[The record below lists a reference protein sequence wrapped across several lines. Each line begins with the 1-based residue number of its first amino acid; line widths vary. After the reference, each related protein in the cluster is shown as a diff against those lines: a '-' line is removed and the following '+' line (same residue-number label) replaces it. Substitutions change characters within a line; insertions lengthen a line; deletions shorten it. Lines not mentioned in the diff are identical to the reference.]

1 MEWDA
6 AQYPINQWIVV
17 GEPAVSQD
25 YWATDIQWSY
35 VECNG
40 LSFTQSEVDW
50 QFDCI
55 MDKGISSSIEEP
67 EQNWS
72 NAKGLELMSGDEG
85 TINETMCG
93 TGVH

>member
-1 MEWDA
+1 M
-6 AQYPINQWIVV
+6 
-17 GEPAVSQD
+17 SQD
-25 YWATDIQWSY
+25 RRATDIQRSY

-40 LSFTQSEVDW
+40 LSFTQSEADW

-55 MDKGISSSIEEP
+55 TNNGISSSVEEP
-67 EQNWS
+67 EWDQS

-93 TGVH
+93 TGVY